1 MPSWCRYRTAPEPR
15 PSLCADAS
23 ASWLSRVSSG
33 LLRRALPP
41 DEQRGFLEAGFN
53 VHEHLHLLALDRD
66 VTLPPVPPGPAL
78 RRAGALRRKGVL
90 EVDAAAFAP
99 FWRLDRAGLRD
110 ALGATQ
116 QRHLRVVLGVRHKVV
131 GYAICGASDGRGFVQ
146 RLAVMPEAQGH
157 GLGKRLLLDGLHWLR
172 GLNAHRIVV
181 NTQIGND
188 AALGLYQ
195 QVGFREDPAGLSV
208 LSAPLYA
215 PLDGPTDGHG
225 ACLLNRPIRGQPVHV
240 GPDGA
245 PRGRVAASDGYRCG
259 WLRADGRHRRQRKR
273 GAQAGLY
280 VRNVKRR
287 SPTGE
292 QPGATDRPRSNRRRP
307 RPTWRPGRTACSSSL
322 RPRGST
328 PARRS
333 SGCTLRSRR

>member
-1 MPSWCRYRTAPEPR
+1 MPALGNMIRWGKESARAGPWP
-15 PSLCADAS
+15 ADGSVAFLVPVPDGARAS
-23 ASWLSRVSSG
+23 AEFVRRCLG
-33 LLRRALPP
+33 LLAEQGFQRVVTAALPP
-41 DEQRGFLEAGFN
+41 DEQRGLLEAGFQ
-53 VHEHLHLLALDRD
+53 VHEHLHLLVLDRD

-116 QRHLRVVLGVRHKVV
+116 QRHLRVVLGVRRKVV

-146 RLAVMPEAQGH
+146 RLAVKPEAQGH

-181 NTQIGND
+181 NTQMGND

-208 LSAPLYA
+208 LSAPL
-215 PLDGPTDGHG
+215 T
-225 ACLLNRPIRGQPVHV
+225 RP
-240 GPDGA
+240 
-245 PRGRVAASDGYRCG
+245 
-259 WLRADGRHRRQRKR
+259 
-273 GAQAGLY
+273 
-280 VRNVKRR
+280 
-287 SPTGE
+287 
-292 QPGATDRPRSNRRRP
+292 
-307 RPTWRPGRTACSSSL
+307 
-322 RPRGST
+322 
-328 PARRS
+328 
-333 SGCTLRSRR
+333 